1 MRIRLKPSVFL
12 PLIAALISLV
22 LFCIHRVQ
30 TRFVRTDA
38 DLVALLP
45 RRDLTTFFV
54 NVELLRRSNLLRLL
68 SAPKASEESDYRRF
82 VRETG
87 FDYSRD
93 IDVLA
98 GESDDEQ
105 WFLLL
110 RGRFDWGKL
119 RSYASAHGGSCG
131 GDVCKLPASRPG
143 RWISF
148 MQLQPNVLGVAINA
162 SPLAVQALAARKI
175 DHPPPLPTQPV
186 WVRVAHYLLSDPKSL
201 PLPVQIFV
209 MALESADEVTLSAD
223 LDPENR
229 NQFQLRM
236 EAQCRNGAI
245 ADTARKQL
253 EIQTKML
260 ALGLERQ
267 HQQPNPADLSGL
279 LIAGRFQVAGKEL
292 IGTWPLRRELL
303 EKLQ

>member
-1 MRIRLKPSVFL
+1 M
-12 PLIAALISLV
+12 AALISLV
-22 LFCIHRVQ
+22 LFSIHRVQ

-45 RRDLTTFFV
+45 HRDLTTFFV
-54 NVELLRRSNLLRLL
+54 NVELLRQSNLLRLL
-68 SAPKASEESDYRRF
+68 SAPNASEESDYRRF

-87 FDYSRD
+87 FDYSK
-93 IDVLA
+93 DVDALA

-110 RGRFDWGKL
+110 RGRFDSGKL
-119 RSYASAHGGSCG
+119 RAYASAHGGSCG
-131 GDVCKLPASRPG
+131 GDGCKLPASRPG

-148 MQLQPNVLGVAINA
+148 MQVQPNVLGVAVDSN
-162 SPLAVQALAARKI
+162 PLAVQALAPRQIK
-175 DHPPPLPTQPV
+175 DPPPLPPQLV
-186 WVRVAHYLLSDPKSL
+186 WVRVAHYLLTDPKSL
-201 PLPVQIFV
+201 PPPAQIFV
-209 MALESADEVTLSAD
+209 MALESTDDVTLSAD

-236 EAQCRNGAI
+236 EAQCRNAAI

-267 HQQPNPADLSGL
+267 HQQPTPADFAGL
-279 LIAGRFQVAGKEL
+279 LIAGRFQVTGKKL
-292 IGTWPLRRELL
+292 TGMWPLRRELL
-303 EKLQ
+303 DKLQ

>member
-12 PLIAALISLV
+12 PLLAVLISLV
-22 LFCIHRVQ
+22 LFSIHRAQ
-30 TRFVRTDA
+30 NRFVRTDA

-45 RRDLTTFFV
+45 QRDLTTFFV
-54 NVELLRRSNLLRLL
+54 NVELLRQSKLRSLL

-93 IDVLA
+93 VDALA
-98 GESDDEQ
+98 GESDNEQ

-119 RSYASAHGGSCG
+119 RSYASAHGGSCKG
-131 GDVCKLPASRPG
+131 EICKLPASSPG

-148 MQLQPNVLGVAINA
+148 RQVQPNVLGVAVDS
-162 SPLAVQALAARKI
+162 SPLAVQALAPRTL
-175 DHPPPLPTQPV
+175 DNPPALPPQPV
-186 WVRVAHYLLSDPKSL
+186 WVRVAHYLLSNPKSL
-201 PLPVQIFV
+201 PLPAQIFV
-209 MALESADEVTLSAD
+209 MAVESADEVTLSAD

-267 HQQPNPADLSGL
+267 HQQPNPADLTGL
-279 LIAGRFQVAGKEL
+279 LIAGRFQVAGKKL

-303 EKLQ
+303 DQLQ